1 MAYSLSEIAT
11 IWKLSS
17 NSFPQGTVKH
27 LVTDSR
33 KVVAPHESL
42 FFAIPGLR
50 RQGIDFIDELYQKGV
65 RYFVVPHSFQPSTN
79 TDDAVYFFVE
89 DVVRALQQLA
99 AWHRKHFN
107 YPVIGITGSNGKT
120 VVKEWLYQLLKQD
133 FSIVRSPRSYNSQI
147 GVPLSVWEMSNQHQ
161 LAIFEAGISQPNE
174 MKFLAEVIQP
184 TISVFTHFGD
194 AHAEN
199 FGSKLEKL
207 QEKMQ
212 LFPING
218 EWVVS
223 ADFFPDEWN
232 NFIQLPSNAFTWSR
246 KKSATLRV
254 SAVQLNESHTTIQAV
269 YKNQPIQINIPF
281 TDQASINNAITCWSV
296 LLSLNIPQPIIQQR
310 MLYLEPVEMRL
321 HLRKGMH
328 NCILINDAYNTD
340 LGSLQ
345 VALDYLMQHHLQQ
358 RRTTIILSDITAG
371 NSNLSA
377 IYSLVA
383 DAIAARNIDRFI
395 AVGKDMIAHAA
406 LFLQKGLSPIFFENT
421 DALISA
427 WYSLRFHDETILLKG
442 ARRFGFE
449 RLSQLLEEQ
458 VHQTVMEVNLSALAH
473 NIKSYQKRLNPTTQV
488 MAMVKAFSY
497 GSGIE
502 EVARVMEKNGVDY
515 LAVAYADEG
524 VALRKAG
531 IRLPIMV
538 MSPEPTAFDALVEHA
553 LEPEIYDLKLLQ
565 ELVRYIHAQAI
576 PTFPIH
582 IKLDTGMHRLGFESH
597 EMNDLLQIL
606 QSHPQL
612 LVKSVFS
619 HLAASEQAQHDNFTL
634 QQQRVFE
641 AGVMAIEEVVHYTF
655 LKHIANTAAVQRHP
669 SLEYNMVRLGIG
681 LYGADVTKDA
691 PIDLETV
698 ATLTTTVAQVKEVA
712 KGDTVGYG
720 RLGVAERDMRI
731 ATIRIG
737 YADGFGRS
745 LGLGKGKVWIQGG
758 LAPVVGQVCMDMTMV
773 DVTDIPGVVAGTSVE
788 IFGKNLPVQQV
799 ASWANTIV
807 YEILTGI
814 SQRVKRVYFEE

>member
-1 MAYSLSEIAT
+1 M
-11 IWKLSS
+11 
-17 NSFPQGTVKH
+17 
-27 LVTDSR
+27 
-33 KVVAPHESL
+33 
-42 FFAIPGLR
+42 
-50 RQGIDFIDELYQKGV
+50 
-65 RYFVVPHSFQPSTN
+65 
-79 TDDAVYFFVE
+79 
-89 DVVRALQQLA
+89 
-99 AWHRKHFN
+99 
-107 YPVIGITGSNGKT
+107 
-120 VVKEWLYQLLKQD
+120 KEWLYQLLKQD

-147 GVPLSVWEMSNQHQ
+147 GVPLSVWEMNHQHE

-174 MKFLAEVIQP
+174 MKYLAEIIQP

-194 AHAEN
+194 AHSESFA
-199 FGSKLEKL
+199 SRVEKW

-212 LFPING
+212 LFLSSG
-218 EWVVS
+218 DWVLS
-223 ADFFPDEWN
+223 TDFFPEQWHKH
-232 NFIQLPSNAFTWSR
+232 IQIPSTAFTWS
-246 KKSATLRV
+246 KKESASLAI
-254 SAVQLNESHTTIQAV
+254 SNIQLKEGSTTIQATYEGHPV
-269 YKNQPIQINIPF
+269 QINIPF

-296 LLSLNIPQPIIQQR
+296 MLLLNMPQSVIQER

-340 LGSLQ
+340 QGSLQ
-345 VALDYLMQHHLQQ
+345 VALDYLMQHRQQ
-358 RRTTIILSDITAG
+358 KRTTVILSDITAG
-371 NSNLSA
+371 NADLTS
-377 IYSLVA
+377 IYSNVA
-383 DAIAARNIDRFI
+383 DAIAARKVDRFI

-421 DALISA
+421 DALMSA
-427 WYSLRFHDETILLKG
+427 WFSLRFHDETILLKG

-473 NIKSYQKRLNPTTQV
+473 NIKSYQKRLKPTTRV

-531 IRLPIMV
+531 IRLPILV

-553 LEPEIYDLKLLQ
+553 LEPEIYDLRLLQ
-565 ELVRYIHAQAI
+565 ELVRYIQAQAI

-597 EMNDLLQIL
+597 EMAHLLQL
-606 QSHPQL
+606 LKEYPQL
-612 LVKSVFS
+612 VVKSVFS
-619 HLAASEQAQHDNFTL
+619 HLAASEQAQHDDFTL

-669 SLEYNMVRLGIG
+669 SLEYDMVRLGIG

-698 ATLTTTVAQVKEVA
+698 ATLTTTVAQVKQVA
-712 KGDTVGYG
+712 KGDTIGYG
-720 RLGVAERDMRI
+720 RLGVADRDMRI

-799 ASWANTIV
+799 AQWANTIV

>member
-1 MAYSLSEIAT
+1 MSYQLSVIAT
-11 IWKLSS
+11 IL
-17 NSFPQGTVKH
+17 NLPFRNKH
-27 LVTDSR
+27 EGSISQLVTDSR
-33 KVVAPHESL
+33 KVVIPHETL
-42 FFAIPGLR
+42 FFALPGLR
-50 RQGIDFIDELYQKGV
+50 RQGTDFIEDLYHKGV
-65 RYFVVPHSFQPSTN
+65 RSFVVPDTFVPTLLAE
-79 TDDAVYFFVE
+79 DVFYFAVP
-89 DVVRALQQLA
+89 DVVRALQQIA
-99 AWHRKHFN
+99 AWHRKQFN

-147 GVPLSVWEMSNQHQ
+147 GVPLSVWEMNHQHD

-174 MKFLAEVIQP
+174 MKYLAEIIQP

-194 AHAEN
+194 AHSESFA
-199 FGSKLEKL
+199 SRVEKW

-212 LFPING
+212 LFLLSG
-218 EWVVS
+218 DWVLS
-223 ADFFPDEWN
+223 TDFFPEQWHKL
-232 NFIQLPSNAFTWSR
+232 IQIPSNAFTWS
-246 KKSATLRV
+246 KKESASLAI
-254 SAVQLNESHTTIQAV
+254 SNIHLKEGSTTIQATYEGHPV
-269 YKNQPIQINIPF
+269 QINIPF

-296 LLSLNIPQPIIQQR
+296 MLLLNMPQSVIQER

-340 LGSLQ
+340 QGSLQ
-345 VALDYLMQHHLQQ
+345 VALDYLMQHRQQ
-358 RRTTIILSDITAG
+358 KRTTVILSDITAG
-371 NSNLSA
+371 NADLTS
-377 IYSLVA
+377 IYSNVA
-383 DAIAARNIDRFI
+383 DAIAARKVDRFI

-406 LFLQKGLSPIFFENT
+406 LFLQKGFSPIFFENT
-421 DALISA
+421 DALMSA
-427 WYSLRFHDETILLKG
+427 WFSLRFHDETILLKG

-473 NIKSYQKRLNPTTQV
+473 NIKSYQKRLKPTTRV

-531 IRLPIMV
+531 IRLPILV

-553 LEPEIYDLKLLQ
+553 LEPEIYDLRLLQ
-565 ELVRYIHAQAI
+565 ELVRYIQAQAI

-582 IKLDTGMHRLGFESH
+582 IKLDTGMHRLGFESD
-597 EMNDLLQIL
+597 EMAQLLQL
-606 QSHPQL
+606 LKEYPQL
-612 LVKSVFS
+612 VVKSVFS
-619 HLAASEQAQHDNFTL
+619 HLAASEQAQHDDFTL

-669 SLEYNMVRLGIG
+669 SLEYDMVRLGIG

-698 ATLTTTVAQVKEVA
+698 ATLTTTVAQVKQVA
-712 KGDTVGYG
+712 KGDTIGYG
-720 RLGVAERDMRI
+720 RLGVADRDMRI

-745 LGLGKGKVWIQGG
+745 LGLGNGKVWIQGG

-799 ASWANTIV
+799 AAWANTIV

>member
-1 MAYSLSEIAT
+1 MSYQLSVIAK
-11 IWKLSS
+11 ILNLPFEGKQEGIIS
-17 NSFPQGTVKH
+17 Q

-33 KVVAPHESL
+33 KVIISHETL
-42 FFAIPGLR
+42 FFALPGLR
-50 RQGIDFIDELYQKGV
+50 RQGTDFIEDLYHKGV
-65 RYFVVPHSFQPSTN
+65 RSFVVPDSYVPTLLAEDVIYF
-79 TDDAVYFFVE
+79 AVP
-89 DVVRALQQLA
+89 DVVRALQQIA
-99 AWHRKHFN
+99 AWHRQQFN

-147 GVPLSVWEMSNQHQ
+147 GVPLSVWEMNHQHE
-161 LAIFEAGISQPNE
+161 LAIFEAGISQPKE
-174 MKFLAEVIQP
+174 MKYLAEIIQP

-194 AHAEN
+194 AHSESFTN
-199 FGSKLEKL
+199 KLEKW

-212 LFPING
+212 LFPANAN
-218 EWVVS
+218 WVFS
-223 ADFFPDEWN
+223 TDFFPEHWN
-232 NFIQLPSNAFTWSR
+232 NLIQLPSTAFTWS
-246 KKSATLRV
+246 KCSSAKLTV
-254 SAVQLNESHTTIQAV
+254 SNIQLKESNTIIQAIYEGNSV
-269 YKNQPIQINIPF
+269 QINIPF

-296 LLSLNIPQPIIQQR
+296 MLLLNIPQMVIQER

-340 LGSLQ
+340 QGSLQ
-345 VALDYLMQHHLQQ
+345 VALDYLMQHRQQ
-358 RRTTIILSDITAG
+358 RRTTVILSDITAG
-371 NSNLSA
+371 NSDLST
-377 IYSLVA
+377 IYSNVA
-383 DAIAARNIDRFI
+383 DTIAARKVDRFI

-421 DALISA
+421 DALMSA
-427 WYSLRFHDETILLKG
+427 WFSLRFHDETILLKG

-473 NIKSYQKRLNPTTQV
+473 NIKSYQKRLKPTTRV

-502 EVARVMEKNGVDY
+502 EIARVMEKNGVDY

-531 IRLPIMV
+531 IRLPILV
-538 MSPEPTAFDALVEHA
+538 MSPEPTAFDALVEHG
-553 LEPEIYDLKLLQ
+553 LEPEIYDLRLLQ
-565 ELVRYIHAQAI
+565 ELVRYIQAQAI

-597 EMNDLLQIL
+597 EMNELLQL
-606 QSHPQL
+606 LKEYPQL
-612 LVKSVFS
+612 VIKSVFS
-619 HLAASEQAQHDNFTL
+619 HLAASEQSQHDDFTL

-641 AGVMAIEEVVHYTF
+641 GGVLAIEEVVHYTF

-669 SLEYNMVRLGIG
+669 SLEYDMVRLGIG

-691 PIDLETV
+691 PIDLEIV
-698 ATLTTTVAQVKEVA
+698 ATLTTTVAQVKQVA
-712 KGDTVGYG
+712 KGDTIGYG
-720 RLGVAERDMRI
+720 RLGVADRDMRI

-799 ASWANTIV
+799 AEWANTIV